1 MHIAA
6 DTDLLRTFL
15 MRQQW
20 FKRLKIEQQDRIFA
34 SIQVTQVQAGE
45 TAFGVGSPV
54 AGWYAVLTGLVK
66 LQGRSTTGKASTF
79 IGVADGDWFGEGSV
93 LKAEGRRYEVIA
105 LRVSTLAC
113 LPRSFFYELSSQNL
127 EFNQFLVHRLNMRL
141 SQAMAAI
148 ETAKIRSTDQK
159 VAIYL
164 SRIFWP
170 NTKHL
175 ELTQSELGLL
185 TGLSRQT
192 VNQTLH
198 RLSSLGLIKVNF
210 GRIVVIDDEQLVQF
224 AGFRA

>member
-1 MHIAA
+1 MNIAE
-6 DTDLLRTFL
+6 DTEILSTFL
-15 MRQQW
+15 TRQLW
-20 FKRLKIEQQDRIFA
+20 FKRLKIEQQERIIA
-34 SIQVTQVQAGE
+34 SMQVTHVEAGE

-54 AGWYAVLTGLVK
+54 RGWYAVLTGLVK
-66 LQGRSTTGKASTF
+66 LQGVSSTGKASTF
-79 IGVADGDWFGEGSV
+79 IGVAHGDWFGEGSV

-105 LRVSTLAC
+105 LRHSTLAC
-113 LPRSFFYELSSQNL
+113 LPRSLFYELSSQHL
-127 EFNQFLVHRLNMRL
+127 EFNQFLVNHLNMRL
-141 SQAMAAI
+141 GQAMAAI

-170 NTKHL
+170 NSKHL
-175 ELTQSELGLL
+175 YLTQSELGLL

-198 RLSSLGLIKVNF
+198 RLASLGLIETNF
-210 GRIVVIDDEQLVQF
+210 GRIVVIDHEQLVEF